1 MHFLTSLFIVFGF
14 AFIICLGLVKMIW
27 DLSQVSVHDSPSV
40 LETHGKL
47 ASAEQAPAKATDPY
61 ELSPAELSDT
71 Q

>member
-1 MHFLTSLFIVFGF
+1 MQFLTSLFIVFGF

-40 LETHGKL
+40 LETPGKL
-47 ASAEQAPAKATDPY
+47 ASPEQAPAKAADPY